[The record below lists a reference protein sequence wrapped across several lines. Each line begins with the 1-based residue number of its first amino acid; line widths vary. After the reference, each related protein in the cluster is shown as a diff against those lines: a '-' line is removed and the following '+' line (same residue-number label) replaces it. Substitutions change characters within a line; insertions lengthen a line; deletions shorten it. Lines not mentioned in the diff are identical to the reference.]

1 MRLPENLIEYVR
13 EEALKLDHGRIII
26 EINASSGKLDVTTE
40 CRERFWG
47 EKRETPPFDANKVLE
62 ERARKALES
71 RKALE
76 ANPPRKTV

>member
-47 EKRETPPFDANKVLE
+47 EKRETQVD
-62 ERARKALES
+62 ARKALES

-76 ANPPRKTV
+76 ANPPRKVCLSP